1 MAASAPAG
9 AARFCWV
16 RVSGSVAVAD
26 PGCGLPSPRGRGRGP
41 GPSVQ
46 TAREPQ
52 APWER
57 VPAFEVAL
65 ERGGGG
71 TTQLWAWR
79 TIEPW
84 KKSGSLKMDA
94 SKGVQP
100 TGEFTC
106 QLCGLTAPYIYYG
119 QKPPN
124 TRSIV
129 LLEESYVMKD
139 PFTPDKDKFLILG
152 SHCSLCSRSVCVGT
166 ECSLFYSK
174 RFCLPCVNENLK
186 AFPLEIQEDMDK
198 RKAQQK
204 SFPCKK
210 MDTGT

>member
-1 MAASAPAG
+1 M
-9 AARFCWV
+9 
-16 RVSGSVAVAD
+16 D
-26 PGCGLPSPRGRGRGP
+26 PPK
-41 GPSVQ
+41 
-46 TAREPQ
+46 E
-52 APWER
+52 
-57 VPAFEVAL
+57 
-65 ERGGGG
+65 
-71 TTQLWAWR
+71 
-79 TIEPW
+79 
-84 KKSGSLKMDA
+84 
-94 SKGVQP
+94 VQP

-106 QLCGLTAPYIYYG
+106 QLCGLTAPYTYHG

-124 TRSIV
+124 TRSVV

-152 SHCSLCSRSVCVGT
+152 SHCSLCGRAVCVGT

-210 MDTGT
+210 MDTRT